1 MKLDHQGQLKDGQDM
16 SPVGE
21 HVTLTCKILH
31 CPSADA
37 AYNINHCRF
46 RALIQGP
53 PCNIDWIWTPTKS
66 HFTHLKLNFTAGLI
80 LSGLKYHS
88 AYVTVLPTHSC
99 CHDAIVNIS
108 FIAAVF
114 NVPKKEKEGDTIL
127 SHSMEA
133 YVLKKTPSLLL
144 RI

>member
-21 HVTLTCKILH
+21 HVALTYEILH
-31 CPSADA
+31 CQRADA
-37 AYNINHCRF
+37 AYNVNHSSF
-46 RALIQGP
+46 RAPIQGP
-53 PCNIDWIWTPTKS
+53 LCNVDWICTPTKS
-66 HFTHLKLNFTAGLI
+66 HFTHLKLNFTTGLV
-80 LSGLKYHS
+80 LSSLKYHS

-133 YVLKKTPSLLL
+133 YVLKKTSLLF